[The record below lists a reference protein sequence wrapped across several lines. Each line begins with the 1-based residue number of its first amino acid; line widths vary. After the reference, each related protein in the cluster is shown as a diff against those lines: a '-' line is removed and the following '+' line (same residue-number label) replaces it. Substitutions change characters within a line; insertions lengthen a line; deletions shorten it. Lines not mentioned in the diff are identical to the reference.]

1 MDYND
6 FDLHL
11 SGEAPNLYRAAAVID
26 GSVAAEQV
34 FELRTGELKVLEG
47 MRRMEESAIKPSNK
61 ETFHEDFGMELYN
74 KVFTAELGDCF
85 NTALEDAQEN
95 GRGLR
100 ICLRFAEDA
109 QDIAAMPW
117 EFLND
122 GDGFLVVRRETLISR
137 LPPGIKKTRS
147 SPLTSILRMLVI
159 VSSPNDP
166 EVAPLNTE
174 FEQEVILEAVD
185 KLYRDHRMD
194 VDFTEDASFETIQ
207 SYLTETDYHIVH
219 FTGHG
224 AYKNGKGYLLLEKE
238 DGGARAVDSGTIVE
252 ILSGQGVRLV
262 VLSACQSGKKS
273 SKEAYADIA
282 SNLAKA
288 KIPAVLAM
296 QYPILD
302 KSATKLASVFYQALT
317 SGKPVDLALTE
328 ARTGMKNAE
337 KSNGIDFATPIL
349 YLQDPE
355 CVALG
360 EIVPDA
366 PELFNK
372 PLMLG
377 DVQMMKK
384 GFIGRRK
391 ELRSLQK
398 DFKSDV
404 KRAAIIYG
412 FGGIGKTVL
421 ATRLALKMNR
431 HFEGVFGMRCN
442 TATRPEDILNELNA
456 FLNLAGIS
464 QLNEILYQPLP
475 LKVKTAALV
484 NILNQRRYLIILDN
498 FEDCL
503 DETRSKIA
511 NPELGEFIRHLLN
524 NTITNTKIIIT
535 TRYNFDPL
543 EGRLTA
549 SIAHI
554 SVPELRFPETVWLMN
569 NYGVLADL
577 DMEKKH
583 RIYGRIGGHPWTI
596 GQFVKHAEAGT
607 VDGVLLE
614 LEPLKQ
620 EVIQFTLLDRSYP
633 KLDQKARALLLRAS
647 VYQEAVPVEA
657 LSWMMGDEKEPSP
670 AIGDALSRIMDG
682 GLIAREEEREETR
695 YAMHTLVREFA
706 EGEMKKEDVDRK
718 QLLVR
723 AAQYYENQA
732 KTTKNLWDL
741 LRAREYYYHAEEW
754 ETAHEIAEV
763 THEYLVRWG
772 YIELA
777 INLLSESIAT
787 TSGMRRTSSM
797 FGLGMIWH
805 RLGDLKTALNIYN
818 KVKEEFEELEDGSGI
833 ASILHQLGM
842 IHQDQGNYEEAEHHY
857 QQSIEIKEELGD
869 KSDIASTLHQLG
881 TIHQAQGN
889 YEGAGRLYQ
898 QSLKINEE
906 LEDGSG
912 IASIL
917 HQLGM
922 IHQDQGNYEEA
933 EHHYQQSI
941 EIKEELGDK
950 SGIAITLHNLAAMHE
965 KKDGDFPAAL
975 EKYLKALL
983 IFRELHSPDAAIA
996 ENDIARLNE
1005 TMGEEAFSEAMEDIR
1020 RKYGA

>member
-1 MDYND
+1 VIQNIHKFIIVYLILLQEVQSLDYND

-11 SGEAPNLYRAAAVID
+11 SGKASNLYRAAAVID

-47 MRRMEESAIKPSNK
+47 MRRLEESAIEPSKK
-61 ETFHEDFGMELYN
+61 ETFHEEFGMELYN

-85 NTALEDAQEN
+85 NSSLEDAQEN

-100 ICLRFAEDA
+100 ICLRFDEDA

-122 GDGFLVVRRETLISR
+122 GDGFLVARRETLISR
-137 LPPGIKKTRS
+137 LPPEIRKTMS

-166 EVAPLNTE
+166 EIAPLNTE
-174 FEQEVILEAVD
+174 LEQEVILEAVD
-185 KLYRDHRMD
+185 KLYRDHRME
-194 VDFTEDASFETIQ
+194 VDFAEDASFETIQ

-224 AYKNGKGYLLLEKE
+224 AYKNDKGCLLLETE

-252 ILSGQGVRLV
+252 MLSGQGVRLV

-302 KSATKLASVFYQALT
+302 KSATKLASVLYQALA

-355 CVALG
+355 CVAVG
-360 EIVPDA
+360 EIIPDK

-384 GFIGRRK
+384 GFIGRRR

-511 NPELGEFIRHLLN
+511 NPELDEFIRHLLN
-524 NTITNTKIIIT
+524 NTITNTKVIIT

-543 EGRLTA
+543 DGRLTA

-554 SVPELRFPETVWLMN
+554 SLPELQFPQTVWLMN

-577 DMEKKH
+577 DMKKKH
-583 RIYGRIGGHPWTI
+583 RIYGKIGGHPWTI

-607 VDGVLLE
+607 VDGILLE
-614 LEPLKQ
+614 LEPLRQ
-620 EVIQFTLLDRSYP
+620 EVIQFTLLDRSYS
-633 KLDQKARALLLRAS
+633 KLDQKAKALLLRAS
-647 VYQEAVPVEA
+647 IYQEAVPVEA

-670 AIGDALSRIMDG
+670 AIGDALSRIRDW
-682 GLIAREEEREETR
+682 GLIAREDEREETR

-706 EGEMKKEDVDRK
+706 EEELAKEGPGRK

-723 AAQYYENQA
+723 AAQYYENRVNV
-732 KTTKNLWDL
+732 TNNLWDR
-741 LRAREYYYHAEEW
+741 LRAREYYYRAEDW
-754 ETAHEIAEV
+754 EMAYNIVAATNDH
-763 THEYLVRWG
+763 LVRWG
-772 YIELA
+772 YMELVMK
-777 INLLSESIAT
+777 LLNESINT
-787 TSGMRRTSSM
+787 TSGVRRISA
-797 FGLGMIWH
+797 LGELANMWY
-805 RLGDLKTALNIYN
+805 RLGDLKNALNLYN
-818 KVKEEFEELEDGSGI
+818 YIKEEFEEL
-833 ASILHQLGM
+833 
-842 IHQDQGNYEEAEHHY
+842 GN
-857 QQSIEIKEELGD
+857 
-869 KSDIASTLHQLG
+869 
-881 TIHQAQGN
+881 
-889 YEGAGRLYQ
+889 
-898 QSLKINEE
+898 
-906 LEDGSG
+906 
-912 IASIL
+912 
-917 HQLGM
+917 
-922 IHQDQGNYEEA
+922 
-933 EHHYQQSI
+933 
-941 EIKEELGDK
+941 K
-950 SGIAITLHNLAAMHE
+950 SGIAISLHQDKISGSRFN
-965 KKDGDFPAAL
+965 G
-975 EKYLKALL
+975 
-983 IFRELHSPDAAIA
+983 
-996 ENDIARLNE
+996 
-1005 TMGEEAFSEAMEDIR
+1005 
-1020 RKYGA
+1020 

>member
-1 MDYND
+1 MIQNIHKFIIVYLILLQEVQSLDYND

-11 SGEAPNLYRAAAVID
+11 SREASNLYRAAAVID

-47 MRRMEESAIKPSNK
+47 MRRLEESAIEPSKK
-61 ETFHEDFGMELYN
+61 ETFHEEFGMELYN
-74 KVFTAELGDCF
+74 KVFTAKLGDCF

-100 ICLRFAEDA
+100 ICLRFDEAA

-122 GDGFLVVRRETLISR
+122 GDGFLVARRETLISR

-147 SPLTSILRMLVI
+147 SPLTSLLRMLVI

-166 EVAPLNTE
+166 EIAPLNTE

-185 KLYRDHRMD
+185 RLYRDHRME
-194 VDFTEDASFETIQ
+194 VDFAEDASFETIQ
-207 SYLTETDYHIVH
+207 SYLNETDYHIVH

-252 ILSGQGVRLV
+252 MLSGQGVRLL

-302 KSATKLASVFYQALT
+302 KSATKLASVFYQALA

-355 CVALG
+355 CVAVG

-366 PELFNK
+366 PEPFNK

-398 DFKSDV
+398 DFTSDV

-442 TATRPEDILNELNA
+442 RATRPEDILNELNA

-464 QLNEILYQPLP
+464 QLNEILYNPLP
-475 LKVKTAALV
+475 LKAKTASLV

-503 DETRSKIA
+503 DETRCKIA

-524 NTITNTKIIIT
+524 NTITKTKIIIT

-543 EGRLTA
+543 DGRLTA

-554 SVPELRFPETVWLMN
+554 SVPELQFPETVWLMN

-583 RIYGRIGGHPWTI
+583 KIYSKIGGHPWTI
-596 GQFVKHAEAGT
+596 GQFVRHAEAGT

-620 EVIQFTLLDRSYP
+620 EVIQFTLLDRSYS
-633 KLDQKARALLLRAS
+633 KLDQKAKALLLRAS
-647 VYQEAVPVEA
+647 VYQEAASVEA

-670 AIGDALSRIMDG
+670 AIGDALSKIMDW
-682 GLIAREEEREETR
+682 GLIAREDEREETR

-706 EGEMKKEDVDRK
+706 EEELAKEGPDRK

-723 AAQYYENQA
+723 AAQYYKNQV
-732 KTTKNLWDL
+732 KVTNNLWDHL
-741 LRAREYYYHAEEW
+741 NAREYYYRAEKW
-754 ETAHEIAEV
+754 EKAHDIVAA
-763 THEYLVRWG
+763 THGHLVRWG
-772 YIELA
+772 YMELA
-777 INLLSESIAT
+777 MNLLNESINT
-787 TSGMRRTSSM
+787 TSGVRRISA
-797 FGLGMIWH
+797 LGELATMWY
-805 RLGDLKTALNIYN
+805 RLGDLKNALNLHN
-818 KVKEEFEELEDGSGI
+818 EVKEGF
-833 ASILHQLGM
+833 
-842 IHQDQGNYEEAEHHY
+842 
-857 QQSIEIKEELGD
+857 
-869 KSDIASTLHQLG
+869 
-881 TIHQAQGN
+881 
-889 YEGAGRLYQ
+889 
-898 QSLKINEE
+898 
-906 LEDGSG
+906 
-912 IASIL
+912 
-917 HQLGM
+917 
-922 IHQDQGNYEEA
+922 
-933 EHHYQQSI
+933 
-941 EIKEELGDK
+941 EELGDK
-950 SGIAITLHNLAAMHE
+950 SGIATTLHALGMIHQAQGNYGGGAEHLYQQSLEINEDLGDKHGIATTLHE
-965 KKDGDFPAAL
+965 LGRIHQAQG
-975 EKYLKALL
+975 
-983 IFRELHSPDAAIA
+983 
-996 ENDIARLNE
+996 N
-1005 TMGEEAFSEAMEDIR
+1005 
-1020 RKYGA
+1020 

>member
-1 MDYND
+1 LEIQNIHKFIIVYLILLQEVQSLDYND

-11 SGEAPNLYRAAAVID
+11 SRESPNLYRAAAVID

-34 FELRTGELKVLEG
+34 FELRTGELKILEG
-47 MRRMEESAIKPSNK
+47 MRRLEESAIEPSKK
-61 ETFHEDFGMELYN
+61 ETFHEEFGMELYN
-74 KVFTAELGDCF
+74 KVFTAELGDRF
-85 NTALEDAQEN
+85 NTVLEDAQEN
-95 GRGLR
+95 GRGVR
-100 ICLRFAEDA
+100 ICLRFNKDA

-137 LPPGIKKTRS
+137 LPPGIKRTRS

-166 EVAPLNTE
+166 EIAPLNTE

-185 KLYRDHRMD
+185 RLYRDHRME
-194 VDFTEDASFETIQ
+194 VDFAEDASFETIQ
-207 SYLTETDYHIVH
+207 SYLNETDYHIVH

-252 ILSGQGVRLV
+252 MLSGQGVRLV

-302 KSATKLASVFYQALT
+302 ESATKLAYAFYQALA

-337 KSNGIDFATPIL
+337 NSNGIDFATPIL

-355 CVALG
+355 CVAVG
-360 EIVPDA
+360 KIIPDK

-372 PLMLG
+372 PQMLG

-384 GFIGRRK
+384 GFIGRRA

-442 TATRPEDILNELNA
+442 TATKPEDILNELNA

-475 LKVKTAALV
+475 LKVKTASLV

-524 NTITNTKIIIT
+524 NTITNTKVIIT

-543 EGRLTA
+543 GGRLTA

-554 SVPELRFPETVWLMN
+554 SVPELKFPETVWLMN

-577 DMEKKH
+577 DMAKKH
-583 RIYGRIGGHPWTI
+583 RIYRKIGGHPWTI
-596 GQFVKHAEAGT
+596 GQFVRHAEAGT

-614 LEPLKQ
+614 LAPLKQ
-620 EVIQFTLLDRSYP
+620 EVIQFTLLDRSYS
-633 KLDQKARALLLRAS
+633 KLDQKAKALLLRAS
-647 VYQEAVPVEA
+647 IYQEAVPVEA
-657 LSWMMGDEKEPSP
+657 LSWVMGDEKEPSP
-670 AIGDALSRIMDG
+670 AIGDALSKIMDW
-682 GLIAREEEREETR
+682 GLIAREEEREETH

-706 EGEMKKEDVDRK
+706 EEELAKEGPDRK
-718 QLLVR
+718 QLLIR
-723 AAQYYENQA
+723 AARYYENQV
-732 KTTKNLWDL
+732 KVTKNLWDL
-741 LRAREYYYHAEEW
+741 LRARGYYYRAEEW
-754 ETAHEIAEV
+754 EKAHEIVEA
-763 THEYLVRWG
+763 TYEYLVRWG
-772 YIELA
+772 YLKMV
-777 INLLSESIAT
+777 INLLNESIAT
-787 TSGMRRTSSM
+787 TSGIGRASSM
-797 FGLGMIWH
+797 FDLGMIWH

-818 KVKEEFEELEDGSGI
+818 EVKEEFEELEDKSGI
-833 ASILHQLGM
+833 AKTLHTLGM
-842 IHQDQGNYEEAEHHY
+842 IHQQQGNYDEA
-857 QQSIEIKEELGD
+857 
-869 KSDIASTLHQLG
+869 A
-881 TIHQAQGN
+881 
-889 YEGAGRLYQ
+889 RLYQ
-898 QSLKINEE
+898 QSL
-906 LEDGSG
+906 G
-912 IASIL
+912 
-917 HQLGM
+917 
-922 IHQDQGNYEEA
+922 
-933 EHHYQQSI
+933 
-941 EIKEELGDK
+941 IKEELGDK
-950 SGIAITLHNLAAMHE
+950 SGIAISLHQLGIIYQTQGNYEEAPQLYQQSLKINEELGDKSGIASTLGQLGRLHE
-965 KKDGDFPAAL
+965 DQDADYPAAL
-975 EKYLKALL
+975 EKYHRALS
-983 IFRELHSPDAAIA
+983 IFRELHSPSAAIA
-996 ENDIARLNE
+996 ENNIARLKE
-1005 TMGEEAFSEAMEDIR
+1005 TMSEKAFSEAMEDIM
-1020 RKYGA
+1020 RKHGA

>member
-1 MDYND
+1 MFVFWWMWGLEIQNIHKFIIVYLILLQEVQSLDYND

-11 SGEAPNLYRAAAVID
+11 SGEAPNRYRAAAVID

-47 MRRMEESAIKPSNK
+47 MRRLEESAIEPSKK
-61 ETFHEDFGMELYN
+61 ETFHEEFGMELYN

-100 ICLRFAEDA
+100 ICLRFDEDA

-122 GDGFLVVRRETLISR
+122 GDGFLVARRETLISR

-166 EVAPLNTE
+166 AIAPLNTE
-174 FEQEVILEAVD
+174 LEQEVILEAVD
-185 KLYRDHRMD
+185 RLYRDHRME
-194 VDFTEDASFETIQ
+194 VDFAEDASFETIQ
-207 SYLTETDYHIVH
+207 SYLNETDYHIVH

-252 ILSGQGVRLV
+252 MLSGRGVRLV

-302 KSATKLASVFYQALT
+302 KSATKLASVLYQALA

-355 CVALG
+355 CVAVG

-464 QLNEILYQPLP
+464 QLNEILYHPLP
-475 LKVKTAALV
+475 LKVKTASLV

-543 EGRLTA
+543 DGRLTA

-554 SVPELRFPETVWLMN
+554 SVPELQFPQTVWLMN

-577 DMEKKH
+577 DMEKK
-583 RIYGRIGGHPWTI
+583 RKIYGKIGGHPWTI
-596 GQFVKHAEAGT
+596 GQFVRHAEAGT
-607 VDGVLLE
+607 VDDVLLE
-614 LEPLKQ
+614 LAPLKQ
-620 EVIQFTLLDRSYP
+620 EVIQFTLLDRSYS
-633 KLDQKARALLLRAS
+633 KLDQKAKALLLRAS
-647 VYQEAVPVEA
+647 IYQEAVPVEA

-670 AIGDALSRIMDG
+670 AIGDALSKIMDW
-682 GLIAREEEREETR
+682 GLIAREDEREETR

-706 EGEMKKEDVDRK
+706 EAELAKEGPDRK

-723 AAQYYENQA
+723 AARYYENLSTA
-732 KTTKNLWDL
+732 TKNLWDL
-741 LRAREYYYHAEEW
+741 LRAREYYYRAEEW
-754 ETAHEIAEV
+754 EKAHDILVA
-763 THEYLVRWG
+763 THKHLVRWG
-772 YIELA
+772 YMELA
-777 INLLSESIAT
+777 MNLLNESINT
-787 TSGMRRTSSM
+787 TSGVKKAVAMGNLATILHS
-797 FGLGMIWH
+797 
-805 RLGDLKTALNIYN
+805 LGDWVTAVKLHTE
-818 KVKEEFEELEDGSGI
+818 VKEIFEKELGV
-833 ASILHQLGM
+833 ASI
-842 IHQDQGNYEEAEHHY
+842 DSTTYHY
-857 QQSIEIKEELGD
+857 
-869 KSDIASTLHQLG
+869 
-881 TIHQAQGN
+881 
-889 YEGAGRLYQ
+889 
-898 QSLKINEE
+898 
-906 LEDGSG
+906 
-912 IASIL
+912 IL
-917 HQLGM
+917 C
-922 IHQDQGNYEEA
+922 
-933 EHHYQQSI
+933 
-941 EIKEELGDK
+941 
-950 SGIAITLHNLAAMHE
+950 
-965 KKDGDFPAAL
+965 F
-975 EKYLKALL
+975 
-983 IFRELHSPDAAIA
+983 
-996 ENDIARLNE
+996 
-1005 TMGEEAFSEAMEDIR
+1005 
-1020 RKYGA
+1020 